1 MNIGQIFE
9 THLGWAAAALGYTVS
24 SPVFDGVSLEAIK
37 GELKKAGLPEDGKT
51 QLYDGQTG
59 EPFQERTTVGYKYM
73 LKLQHMVD
81 DKIHARSTG
90 PYAMVTQQ
98 PLGGKA
104 QMGGQR
110 FGEMEVWALEAY
122 GAANTLQEILTIK
135 SDDVVGRSKAYEAI
149 IKSEE
154 IRGPRIPESFNVLVK
169 ELQSLGLAVELTQ
182 GAQASEID
190 AEAIISE
197 RLEDEISELGTEKML
212 EGEAVVADM
221 PLVDLQS
228 GGEDEF
234 ETLDAVEDNA
244 EDEVEDAEVTEIKG

>member
-1 MNIGQIFE
+1 
-9 THLGWAAAALGYTVS
+9 
-24 SPVFDGVSLEAIK
+24 
-37 GELKKAGLPEDGKT
+37 
-51 QLYDGQTG
+51 
-59 EPFQERTTVGYKYM
+59 M

-169 ELQSLGLAVELTQ
+169 ELQSLMLDVELTRED
-182 GAQASEID
+182 GVTTLD
-190 AEAIISE
+190 AEQVISE
-197 RLEDEISELGTEKML
+197 RLNDEIAELGTEKML

-221 PLVDLQS
+221 PLVDLAA

-234 ETLDAVEDNA
+234 ETLS
-244 EDEVEDAEVTEIKG
+244 EDEGEEAEEVETADVEEEVKG